1 MRPLWFVL
9 AIAILSAQGAR
20 AYSRACASC
29 GPEFETRV
37 KSVTEEFTVDIHAQK
52 KMSCETCHGSSPNGM
67 PTARSYYIPRARIPE
82 LCGSC
87 HADAARI
94 KQFNPSLR
102 TDQLAQY
109 RTSVHGIKFAHGDTR
124 VAVCTDCHF
133 THIIRPSSD
142 PESSVHPMNVA
153 VTCKRCHSDANYMRP
168 YHIETNQF
176 ADYSQSVHS
185 EAVVMRGDLTAP
197 TCTTCHG
204 SHGAV
209 LPGVKNV
216 ANVCAAC
223 HVFQGKFYEESPH
236 KQVFARMG
244 LADCVACHT
253 SHGIRHPTDDFVG
266 TGKDAVCGT
275 CHDPGDSAGRVADG
289 IHGRLRQLEI
299 DIANAKS
306 RLDRAEHSGMD
317 VADAQ
322 LELTQANDALTKAR
336 VTLHT
341 AKLSRVAADTDA
353 GTKIAIDASAAGE
366 AALKERGSRRK
377 ALLFP
382 LIAIAALVA
391 SLCGYIREIEGGS

>member
-1 MRPLWFVL
+1 MDGTAAAGSSIGPPRLSLGKSGCRDGIGISRFVDHLRLFCDVAHFGEKWKSCNMRPLWFVL

-153 VTCKRCHSDANYMRP
+153 VTCKRCHS
-168 YHIETNQF
+168 
-176 ADYSQSVHS
+176 
-185 EAVVMRGDLTAP
+185 
-197 TCTTCHG
+197 
-204 SHGAV
+204 
-209 LPGVKNV
+209 
-216 ANVCAAC
+216 
-223 HVFQGKFYEESPH
+223 
-236 KQVFARMG
+236 
-244 LADCVACHT
+244 
-253 SHGIRHPTDDFVG
+253 
-266 TGKDAVCGT
+266 
-275 CHDPGDSAGRVADG
+275 
-289 IHGRLRQLEI
+289 
-299 DIANAKS
+299 
-306 RLDRAEHSGMD
+306 
-317 VADAQ
+317 
-322 LELTQANDALTKAR
+322 
-336 VTLHT
+336 
-341 AKLSRVAADTDA
+341 
-353 GTKIAIDASAAGE
+353 
-366 AALKERGSRRK
+366 
-377 ALLFP
+377 
-382 LIAIAALVA
+382 
-391 SLCGYIREIEGGS
+391 